1 MSCTFC
7 LQSLFFAS
15 KVQLK
20 TDFCYKAPRWS
31 FAFVI
36 GKIVNKSAEW
46 LIINTIKSWFEIF
59 MSSELVDNAN
69 KIAGEILRIAVNVEN
84 DLEHFLMYYI
94 LGFSSNKQNFLRDE
108 ILQKMNFQR
117 KVELF
122 EKISKLEK
130 FDLRPLKKIL
140 SDIKFIQERR
150 NKVAHW
156 ESSLEGPPEHPEQG
170 EIRLWSPKS
179 LKHKKD
185 TLVLNQEILN
195 EINKRYFSAS
205 KGIVEVT
212 NYLIEQDRK
221 DDSPDFLT
229 RI

>member
-1 MSCTFC
+1 M
-7 LQSLFFAS
+7 
-15 KVQLK
+15 
-20 TDFCYKAPRWS
+20 
-31 FAFVI
+31 
-36 GKIVNKSAEW
+36 
-46 LIINTIKSWFEIF
+46 
-59 MSSELVDNAN
+59 
-69 KIAGEILRIAVNVEN
+69 
-84 DLEHFLMYYI
+84 FL
-94 LGFSSNKQNFLRDE
+94 NDE

-130 FDLRPLKKIL
+130 FDLKPLKKII

-156 ESSLEGPPEHPEQG
+156 ESSLDGPPEHPEQG

-195 EINKRYFSAS
+195 EINERHRSAS
-205 KGIVEVT
+205 KGIVDVT
-212 NYLIEQDRK
+212 NYLIERER
-221 DDSPDFLT
+221 SNDFSDLMT
-229 RI
+229 I